1 MEPNLYFNSLDDLL
15 NCNFGK
21 MRTLLDLKFPAF
33 ENALAGNQPVIL
45 YPSARMARHA
55 ALELQTL
62 GVNVL
67 GFGDGNSSLWGTKI
81 NGLRVMSADYIAKN
95 HGDAAVFVSSVIYDS
110 SITEMLK
117 SHGITSIV
125 PVTYLNHKLPNVF
138 VSRDYS
144 NAFESAANPR
154 NHSAIR
160 EIYNSLCD
168 DQSRLIF
175 RAKLEYYLTF
185 DKQILNSI
193 ESPNVIYFDSDILSL
208 GPVES
213 FVDGGAY
220 VGDTLG
226 EFLTA
231 CGGQFKEYYA
241 FEPDTSNF
249 EKLCALSASDPAR
262 IHPLKFGLAKKSGN
276 VRFLSTSTVDS
287 KILCNNEEGGESL
300 KSFSLDEFFSDR
312 QPPTM
317 IKMDI
322 EGSEA
327 DALIGASKII
337 SQFQPKLAISI
348 YHHPK
353 DFWNLP
359 LLIKRLSPKS
369 KLYMRHY
376 GKELADSVCYAVPA

>member
-21 MRTLLDLKFPAF
+21 MQALLDLKFPAF
-33 ENALAGNQPVIL
+33 KYALAGKQPVIL

-55 ALELQTL
+55 AQELQAL

-67 GFGDGNSSLWGTKI
+67 GFGDRNSSLWGTKI
-81 NGLRVMSADYIAKN
+81 DGLRVMSADYIAKN
-95 HGDAAVFVSSVIYDS
+95 HGDAAVFVSSVIHDS
-110 SITEMLK
+110 PITEMLK

-144 NAFESAANPR
+144 NAFESAANPG

-160 EIYNSLCD
+160 EVYNSLCD

-185 DKQILNSI
+185 EKQILNCI
-193 ESPNVIYFDSDILSL
+193 QSPNAIYFDSDILSL
-208 GPVES
+208 DPLES

-220 VGDTLG
+220 VGDTLA

-241 FEPDTSNF
+241 FEPDISNF
-249 EKLCALSASDPAR
+249 EKLSALSVSDSAR

-300 KSFSLDEFFSDR
+300 KVISLDEFFSDR

-322 EGSEA
+322 EGSEG

-337 SQFQPKLAISI
+337 AQFQPKLAISI
-348 YHHPK
+348 YHHPT

-359 LLIKRLSPKS
+359 LLIKKLNPKS
-369 KLYMRHY
+369 KLYVRHY
-376 GKELADSVCYAVPA
+376 GTELADSVCYAVPA